1 VNRPIEATER
11 DEHLLPDRQHR
22 LLACGLCRQVAPL
35 VDRPE
40 LLSVL
45 EASEAFADGL
55 LSAVELGRARQFAL
69 HVARGFAEIPEQEKF
84 ASAVARTAI
93 VTAPSSRNLY
103 KTVEPFTAS
112 VIGRTLGGVL
122 ALLAE
127 TGPVPAV
134 PGFAALFDDIA
145 PRGADFSPEW
155 RTDTV
160 GALARQMYE
169 ACEFSAMPIL
179 ADALQDAGCDSEDVL
194 SHCRGPGP
202 HVRGCWVVD
211 LVLGKE

>member
-1 VNRPIEATER
+1 VNRPIESTER

-84 ASAVARTAI
+84 ASAVALTAG
-93 VTAPSSRNLY
+93 VAAPSSRNLY
-103 KTVEPFTAS
+103 KTVEPFTAG
-112 VIGRTLGGVL
+112 VIGRALGGVL

-127 TGPVPAV
+127 TGLIPAV

-160 GALARQMYE
+160 VAFARQMYE

-202 HVRGCWVVD
+202 HLRGCWVVD

>member
-1 VNRPIEATER
+1 MNRPIESTER

-35 VDRPE
+35 LDRPE
-40 LLSVL
+40 LFSVL

-55 LSAVELGRARQFAL
+55 LSGVELGRARQFAL
-69 HVARGFAEIPEQEKF
+69 HVARGFVEIPEQEKF
-84 ASAVARTAI
+84 ASAVALTA
-93 VTAPSSRNLY
+93 VVAAPSSRNLY

-122 ALLAE
+122 ELLAR

-134 PGFAALFDDIA
+134 PGFAAVFDDVA

-160 GALARQMYE
+160 IALARQMYE

-179 ADALQDAGCDSEDVL
+179 ADALQDAGCDSDGVL